1 MNDKKTNITDPSRIL
16 TVANMISL
24 LRAFLALPII
34 YTLQN
39 QEWRIWTFLL
49 ILLGVISDALD
60 GYFARKA
67 HEVTHFG
74 KWIDPIADFICLTTV
89 TFYLVLNDMFP
100 MWFFAVYIFRYIT
113 IAILAIYLI
122 NHSGFVISANWF
134 GKWATGIMLLT
145 VVLHIFYVPYL
156 ELLKISTLYIAFG
169 LLLVSWMIYMK
180 SFILNLKTINNK

>member
-1 MNDKKTNITDPSRIL
+1 MSYTKTKITDPSRIL

-34 YTLQN
+34 YTLQY
-39 QEWRIWTFLL
+39 QEWRLWTFLL
-49 ILLGVISDALD
+49 ILVGVASDALD

-74 KWIDPIADFICLTTV
+74 KWMDPIADFICLTTV

-100 MWFFAVYIFRYIT
+100 MWFFIVYIFRYVT
-113 IAILAIYLI
+113 IAVLAIYLI
-122 NHSGFVISANWF
+122 NHVGFIISANWF

-156 ELLKISTLYIAFG
+156 DLLKIPTLYISFG
-169 LLLVSWMIYMK
+169 LLLVSWMIYIK
-180 SFILNLKTINNK
+180 SFILHLKTISNK